1 MLKKIQ
7 QIKNK
12 NKTFR
17 MYNKRRRLRC
27 KGKLITII
35 SYTILMYKPK
45 QSFCNKN
52 DFTFFFFI
60 CVFFEDLTQE
70 VTKKTK

>member
-1 MLKKIQ
+1 
-7 QIKNK
+7 
-12 NKTFR
+12 

-52 DFTFFFFI
+52 DFTFFSVLFLKI
-60 CVFFEDLTQE
+60 LHKKNNNK
-70 VTKKTK
+70 VTKNKERQQATREPSIFI